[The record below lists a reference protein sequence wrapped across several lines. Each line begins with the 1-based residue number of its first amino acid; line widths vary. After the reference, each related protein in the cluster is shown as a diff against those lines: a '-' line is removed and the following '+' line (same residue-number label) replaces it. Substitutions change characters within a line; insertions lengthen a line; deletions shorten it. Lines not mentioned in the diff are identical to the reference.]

1 MHIYDLLVIG
11 AGPAGLSAALSAFDL
26 GIENCLLL
34 EKEAELGGRLI
45 RKKEAAAGSV
55 IFQKMLGSA
64 AYLKHFLKTL
74 SIYDLPTMT
83 GQSVVRIAKDEKGS
97 FALYINEGKSPQYL
111 CRKLIFA
118 GGAESLSCLSDLL
131 SGAEPTDTP
140 LPGLYLVGDC
150 LHRHVLPDYASQAG
164 AACGR
169 KAAAALIADRHKK
182 G

>member
-74 SIYDLPTMT
+74 SIYDLPTMA

-97 FALYINEGKSPQYL
+97 FALYINEGKTPQYL

>member
-1 MHIYDLLVIG
+1 MHIYDLVVIG

-34 EKEAELGGRLI
+34 EKTEDLGGRLV

-74 SIYDLPTMT
+74 SIYDLPTML
-83 GQSVVRIAKDEKGS
+83 GQSVDRITRDEKGS

-111 CRKLIFA
+111 CRRLIFA
-118 GGAESLSCLSDLL
+118 GGADSLDCLSALL
-131 SGAEPTDTP
+131 SKSEPTETP
-140 LPGLYLVGDC
+140 LPGLSLVGDC

-169 KAAAALIADRHKK
+169 KAAAAIIADRHRK

>member
-74 SIYDLPTMT
+74 SIYDLPTMA

-118 GGAESLSCLSDLL
+118 GGAGSLSCLSDLL

>member
-1 MHIYDLLVIG
+1 MHIHDLLVIG

-34 EKEAELGGRLI
+34 EKESKLGGRLI
-45 RKKEAAAGSV
+45 QKQEAAAGSV
-55 IFQKMLGSA
+55 IFQKMMGSS
-64 AYLKHFLKTL
+64 AYLKHFMKTL
-74 SIYDLPTMT
+74 SIYDLPAMT
-83 GQSVVRIAKDEKGS
+83 GQSVVRITKDAKGS
-97 FALYINEGKSPQYL
+97 FAVYINEGKSPQYL

-118 GGAESLSCLSDLL
+118 GGASSLECLSDLL
-131 SGAEPTDTP
+131 VGTEPSETP

-150 LHRHVLPDYASQAG
+150 LRRHVLPDYASQAG

-169 KAAAALIADRHKK
+169 KTAASLIAERHKK

>member
-74 SIYDLPTMT
+74 SIYDLPTMA

>member
-74 SIYDLPTMT
+74 SIYDLPTMA
-83 GQSVVRIAKDEKGS
+83 GQSVVRIAKDERGS

>member
-34 EKEAELGGRLI
+34 EKETELGGRLI

-74 SIYDLPTMT
+74 SIYDLPTMA